1 MGGEFVMADIR
12 TLKLALL
19 ADTKDFIQGLD
30 KAEKET
36 QTFSGKLDNAIQKG
50 AAAFAALAAA
60 AGAAAIKIGIDAV
73 KAAIEDEKAQAS
85 LAQTL
90 RNTTNATEAQIAATE
105 EFIDK
110 TARATGVADD
120 QLRPSLQRLLVST
133 KDLTQAQKLQTLAL
147 DISAGTGK
155 DLLSVSDAL
164 AKASDGNFKAL
175 KNLGV
180 ELKTSETIT
189 KKVKVSQT
197 DLKEAQLKNEDASLR
212 LASAQERLNKAITKN
227 GADSIEAQKA
237 QNAVE
242 RAQISL
248 DKASGKY
255 NDTVDKQG
263 KTIKVTKEE
272 TISFDEAVKQLTA
285 NFEGQADI
293 AANTFAGRMG
303 RLKVAIEEAK
313 EQLGTALL
321 PLLERFAKFATDQ
334 LAPALQ
340 GLVDGLTR
348 KGKQSLTRAFY
359 DAGTGAVTFG
369 YDMDNVQGQAYLLGE
384 QLRKTTEIL
393 GDMLDKVT
401 GAAEGEGFKKLL
413 TVITSVIS
421 GLERA
426 IELYNSLPDFGK
438 LLINPV
444 GQLAPL
450 AGAAGQIPSTVRGGG
465 TTVNNYNI
473 KNAVDPQAVARTIT
487 KVQNT
492 ANKTTGIKP
501 FNFGFR

>member
-1 MGGEFVMADIR
+1 MADIR

-19 ADTKDFIQGLD
+19 ADTKNFIDGLD
-30 KAEKET
+30 KADKET
-36 QTFSGKLDNAIQKG
+36 KTFSNKLDNALQKG
-50 AAAFAALAAA
+50 AAAFLAVGAA
-60 AGAAAIKIGIDAV
+60 AGAMAIKIGIDAV
-73 KAAIEDEKAQAS
+73 KAAVEDEKAQKS
-85 LAQTL
+85 LAITL
-90 RNTTNATEAQIAATE
+90 RNTTKATDAQVKSVE
-105 EFIDK
+105 DYIDK

-120 QLRPSLQRLLVST
+120 QLRPSLDRLVRST
-133 KDLTQAQKLQTLAL
+133 QDVTKAQKLQQLAL

-155 DLLSVSDAL
+155 DLTTVTEAL
-164 AKASDGNFKAL
+164 GKAYDGNLGALKRIGVPLDENIVKTKDFDAATKAL
-175 KNLGV
+175 
-180 ELKTSETIT
+180 SETF
-189 KKVKVSQT
+189 
-197 DLKEAQLKNEDASLR
+197 A
-212 LASAQERLNKAITKN
+212 
-227 GADSIEAQKA
+227 
-237 QNAVE
+237 
-242 RAQISL
+242 
-248 DKASGKY
+248 
-255 NDTVDKQG
+255 
-263 KTIKVTKEE
+263 
-272 TISFDEAVKQLTA
+272 
-285 NFEGQADI
+285 GQAD
-293 AANTFAGRMG
+293 AAAQTFAGRMA
-303 RLKVAIEEAK
+303 RIKIAIDEAK
-313 EQLGTALL
+313 EQLGQALL
-321 PLLERFAKFATDQ
+321 PLLERFAKFATEQ

-348 KGKQSLTRAFY
+348 SGRQGLTRAFY

-401 GAAEGEGFKKLL
+401 GAGEGEGFKKLL
-413 TVITSVIS
+413 TVITSVIA

-473 KNAVDPQAVARTIT
+473 KGAIDPQATARTIT